1 MATMTSKGEQAAK
14 LEKIASIW
22 NSRAHG
28 LIGEMNLKIEKVE
41 ESKVVLRMPFNPDF
55 CVDDEGTLLHGGI
68 LTALLDSSFGL
79 ANFLATDNVQSMSTI
94 DLRVEYL
101 RPAQSRADIIVS
113 AECYHITRHVAFNS
127 GRAWFDA
134 PGNPEVAR
142 GSAAFSLIRGEGSML
157 DKMNTG
163 GPGG

>member
-1 MATMTSKGEQAAK
+1 MVIVTSKSEQAAR
-14 LEKIASIW
+14 LDEIAGIW

-28 LIGEMNLKIEKVE
+28 LIREMDLKIEKVA
-41 ESKVVLRMPFNPDF
+41 ESKVELRMPFNPDF

-79 ANFLATDNVQSMSTI
+79 ANFLATENVQSMSTI

-101 RPAQSRADIIVS
+101 RPAQSRADVIVS
-113 AECYHITRHVAFNS
+113 AECYHISRHVAFNS

-134 PGNPEVAR
+134 PGKPEVAR
-142 GSAAFSLIRGEGSML
+142 GSAAFSLIRGDGSML
-157 DKMNTG
+157 DKMKTG